1 MTAPGSSGTPTRR
14 ERREQQDKAGARR
27 RTVVIIVVVVAVIA
41 AAVAGWYF
49 FIRSDDSSSS
59 TSSSSTSSS
68 TASSSTSS
76 STSSTT
82 TTSSASTSSTSVP
95 TPPADP
101 QAYAQTLFTAWSNN
115 DRTAAATVANQTA
128 IDSLFAT
135 PSSDAPSWAFSGC
148 QGAAGSIFC
157 TWTRAGGQLAMTV
170 RDATGG
176 LPVQVVDVTIG
187 PG

>member
-1 MTAPGSSGTPTRR
+1 MTAPGSPPGPTRR
-14 ERREQQDKAGARR
+14 ERRQQQEQAAGKRR
-27 RTVVIIVVVVAVIA
+27 ILIIVVVLLVVVA
-41 AAVAGWYF
+41 AAAAGWWF
-49 FIRSDDSSSS
+49 FVRDDDSTTSTSTSTS

-68 TASSSTSS
+68 TSTSTSTTASS

-82 TTSSASTSSTSVP
+82 APVT
-95 TPPADP
+95 PADP
-101 QAYAQTLFTAWSNN
+101 QAYAEALFSAWQAD
-115 DRTAAATVANQTA
+115 DRATAATVADQAA

-135 PSSDAPSWAFSGC
+135 PSSEAAAYQFSGC

-157 TWTRAGGQLAMTV
+157 TWTRAGAQLAMTV

-176 LPVQVVDVTIG
+176 LPVQVVEVTIG

>member
-1 MTAPGSSGTPTRR
+1 
-14 ERREQQDKAGARR
+14 
-27 RTVVIIVVVVAVIA
+27 VIIVLVVLIVIA
-41 AAVAGWYF
+41 ALAAGWYF
-49 FIRSDDSSSS
+49 FVRDDNSGSSASS
-59 TSSSSTSSS
+59 TTSSSSTSTSASS
-68 TASSSTSS
+68 TTSTTTTSS

-82 TTSSASTSSTSVP
+82 TP
-95 TPPADP
+95 TTPADP

-115 DRTAAATVANQTA
+115 DRAAAATVANQTA

-135 PSSDAPSWAFSGC
+135 PGSDAPSWAFSGC

-157 TWTRAGGQLAMTV
+157 TWTRAGAQLAMTV